1 MITFKFGVKIGKFAQ
16 LKLSADEYRF
26 IGNAAVERMKQRILK
41 GVNSDNQR
49 AKPLSKKYAAI
60 KARERHT
67 ARPIRDMFLSGMTL
81 NDYRVQ
87 RAYNGLIE
95 AYPSSPEAQKRAI
108 LAQHI
113 DPMFG
118 FTEAE
123 EKEVV
128 KQVRAMYGR
137 NAQTIWK
144 NK

>member
-1 MITFKFGVKIGKFAQ
+1 MLTFKFGVKIGSLAQ
-16 LKLSADEYRF
+16 LKLSAAEYRM
-26 IGNAAVERMKQRILK
+26 IGESAVERMKARILK
-41 GVNSDNQR
+41 GVNADNQR
-49 AKPLSKKYAAI
+49 AKPLSKRYAAI

-67 ARPIRDMFLSGMTL
+67 SRPVRDMFLSGMTL

-95 AYPSSPEAQKRAI
+95 AYPSSTEAQKRAI

-118 FTEAE
+118 FTDAE

-128 KQVRAMYGR
+128 RQVRAMYGR
-137 NAQTIWK
+137 NAKVIWK
-144 NK
+144 NG